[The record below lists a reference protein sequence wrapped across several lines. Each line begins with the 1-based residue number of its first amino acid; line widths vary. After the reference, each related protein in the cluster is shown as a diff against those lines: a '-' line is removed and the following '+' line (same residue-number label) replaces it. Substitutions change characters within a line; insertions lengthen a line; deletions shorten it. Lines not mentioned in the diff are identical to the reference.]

1 LFDTYVE
8 KLSVDKS
15 TKKFVALATNVQLSV
30 KPVAVM
36 ADVVNPVGVGG
47 MVNTVCVFELDEDP
61 AAFTALS
68 LMEYVVPA
76 VSPVML
82 IVVTLPVSWF

>member
-1 LFDTYVE
+1 MLDTKVE

-15 TKKFVALATNVQLSV
+15 TKKFVALATTVQLRV
-30 KPVAVM
+30 KPVAVI
-36 ADVVNPVGVGG
+36 ADVAKPVGVGG
-47 MVNTVCVFELDEDP
+47 MVSTVCVFELADDP

-76 VSPVML
+76 VSPVMV
-82 IVVTLPVSWF
+82 IDVTLPVS